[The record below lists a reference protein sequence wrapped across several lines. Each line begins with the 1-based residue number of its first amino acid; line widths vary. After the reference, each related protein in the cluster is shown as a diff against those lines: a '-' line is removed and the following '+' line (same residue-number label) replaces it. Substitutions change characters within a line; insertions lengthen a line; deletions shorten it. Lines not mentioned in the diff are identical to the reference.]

1 MDRKPVSIVMNRTCA
16 GLLLAL
22 IGCLII
28 AFPAAAA
35 DDQTG
40 RFLPAPD
47 CAKGWTASE
56 KTVFFTRDNLFERIN
71 GEAEI
76 YFPFGFDLLASA
88 RYQSSV
94 NPQIAIDAD
103 IYRMGS
109 LLDAFGIYAGYRRSD
124 DAGAGIGADGVISPS
139 QLLFYQDRYFVRL
152 QATGALEID
161 KNIFLACGSAIS
173 ANIMLNPGK
182 PKELELFSLP
192 GIEKNSERYI
202 KSLLGYSFLR
212 RGIIAD
218 AKSSTGQ
225 FQVFVVFEDSE
236 AAARK
241 AFDQYVS
248 YLRASGPDVGTD
260 ASGGII
266 SMAGTDPLYGKVLLR
281 LAGRN
286 LFGAVR
292 FSDLSSARQF
302 IEAMIRGKAAAK

>member
-1 MDRKPVSIVMNRTCA
+1 
-16 GLLLAL
+16 LLLSA
-22 IGCLII
+22 
-28 AFPAAAA
+28 PAAAA
-35 DDQTG
+35 DEQTG
-40 RFLPAPD
+40 KFLPVPECVKSWA
-47 CAKGWTASE
+47 ASE
-56 KTVFFTRDNLFERIN
+56 KVVFYNKENLFERIN

-109 LLDAFGIYAGYRRSD
+109 LLDAFGIYAGYRRAD
-124 DAGAGIGADGVISPS
+124 DAAAGIGADGVISSS

-152 QATGALEID
+152 QATGTLEID
-161 KNIFLACGSAIS
+161 KNIFLACGAAIS
-173 ANIMLNPGK
+173 ANIALNPGK
-182 PKELELFSLP
+182 PKELVPFRMP
-192 GIEKNSERYI
+192 GIEKNSERYM

-218 AKSSTGQ
+218 AKSGTEQ
-225 FQVFVVFEDSE
+225 FQVFIVFEDSE

-248 YLRASGPDVGTD
+248 YLRASGPDVRVD
-260 ASGGII
+260 NSKEII
-266 SMAGTDPLYGKVLLR
+266 SMSGIDPLYGKIFLR
-281 LAGRN
+281 LSGRN

-292 FSDLSSARQF
+292 FSDISSAAQF
-302 IEAMIRGKAAAK
+302 IEKLLKSQEGVK